1 MGAPGPDEGAPAV
14 TEPTLRRPTGD
25 TLRALLATSPPVLM
39 PGVWD
44 PLSARVAARAG
55 HAVVFL
61 SGYAVAGTM
70 LGQPDVGL
78 LTQTEMADAAR
89 RVCAAAP
96 ELCVV
101 VDGDTGYGNPVNTAR
116 TVELWEAAGASGI
129 FLEDQVWPK
138 RCGHM
143 AGKEV
148 VPVDDWLA
156 KLRAAVD
163 VRTHLHV
170 TARTDAR
177 APLGLDEAIARA
189 RRALDVGV
197 DAVFVEAP
205 ESESEMEAIAA
216 ALPSCV
222 RVANMV
228 EAGRTPLRTPAELAA
243 LGFDLIVSPLSGL
256 FAAVSAMATA
266 YGRLADE
273 GSLRDHLDELVG
285 FDEFTDLVGLPEVR
299 DAETRYRTP

>member
-1 MGAPGPDEGAPAV
+1 MFEHACPLLLD
-14 TEPTLRRPTGD
+14 TG
-25 TLRALLATSPPVLM
+25 TSGSRLEAE
-39 PGVWD
+39 
-44 PLSARVAARAG
+44 ARVEFRVEHIGERSAGVRFDHHHWLAFAGLAEAGVILAASSDDPCAPVSPLWG
-55 HAVVFL
+55 
-61 SGYAVAGTM
+61 
-70 LGQPDVGL
+70 
-78 LTQTEMADAAR
+78 AAK
-89 RVCAAAP
+89 
-96 ELCVV
+96 
-101 VDGDTGYGNPVNTAR
+101 
-116 TVELWEAAGASGI
+116 GASRQTTGGLS
-129 FLEDQVWPK
+129 FEPEQ
-138 RCGHM
+138 
-143 AGKEV
+143 A

-299 DAETRYRTP
+299 DAETRYRTT